1 MLRAH
6 GRPHLAKRRRAV
18 IRRGSL
24 AFVLLG
30 ILVASGSANAQ
41 TEAEL
46 ARARAQFDEALS
58 LEVAEDFKG
67 ALAKL
72 NEVAKVRLTPQVR
85 FHIARCKER
94 LQRYTEALGD
104 YQLAEHAEPRLV
116 PEELAEVVRAR
127 ESLQKRIPQLTL
139 LVPKGGE
146 GSRVEL
152 DGVLLGAARL
162 REPVLVDPGSRH
174 IVVTNKHGRLE
185 QTLEVSEG
193 ERLEIKLRVPE
204 SAKPPAPL
212 PPPPRE
218 TAESPAPTYAYVA
231 GGVGLA
237 GVLGAVV
244 FAYLRADAEQEL
256 DDECLAGVCPERLR
270 STQTMGERASVLAP
284 LSLGV
289 GLVGLTVAGY
299 GFFAPRGA
307 KEQAKEAGG
316 GWVWSVDATSDAV
329 GVDVRARF

>member
-6 GRPHLAKRRRAV
+6 GRLHLAKRRRAV
-18 IRRGSL
+18 IRRGSF

-30 ILVASGSANAQ
+30 LVVVCASANAQ

-72 NEVAKVRLTPQVR
+72 NEVAKVRQTPQVR

-104 YQLAEHAEPRLV
+104 YQLAEHAEPRLG
-116 PEELAEVVRAR
+116 PEDLAEVVRAR
-127 ESLQKRIPQLTL
+127 ESLQQRIPRLS
-139 LVPKGGE
+139 LVLPKPSE
-146 GSRVEL
+146 GVEVEL

-162 REPVLVDPGSRH
+162 REPVLVDPGTRH

-185 QTLEVSEG
+185 ESVEVSEG
-193 ERLEIKLRVPE
+193 ETREVSLRVPE
-204 SAKPPAPL
+204 PAKPPAP
-212 PPPPRE
+212 PPQPPVSRE
-218 TAESPAPTYAYVA
+218 KAEGAPPSYAYVA
-231 GGVGLA
+231 GGIGLA
-237 GVLGAVV
+237 GVLGAAV
-244 FAYLRADAEQEL
+244 FAYLRADAEQTL
-256 DDECLAGVCPERLR
+256 DDECIAGVCPERLR

-284 LSLGV
+284 VSLGV
-289 GLVGLTVAGY
+289 GLVGLAVAGY
-299 GFFAPRGA
+299 GFLSPREAPAQPGF
-307 KEQAKEAGG
+307 
-316 GWVWSVDATSDAV
+316 GWSLGLTQERV
-329 GVDVRARF
+329 GVELGARF